1 MIGYW
6 QDQTGSIDAGFFQ
19 FTIQTHFAIA
29 TFRRHPRDLPALF
42 PGIFFIPGR
51 TYLDKEFP
59 MIALLSS
66 SDPLRS
72 SISFVKTFSIDT
84 SLLQFWIQTHFAI
97 ATFRCLT
104 PRAVLP
110 ALVLD

>member
-6 QDQTGSIDAGFFQ
+6 QDQAGSID
-19 FTIQTHFAIA
+19 T
-29 TFRRHPRDLPALF
+29 R
-42 PGIFFIPGR
+42 
-51 TYLDKEFP
+51 
-59 MIALLSS
+59 
-66 SDPLRS
+66 
-72 SISFVKTFSIDT
+72 
-84 SLLQFWIQTHFAI
+84 LLQFWIQTRFAI